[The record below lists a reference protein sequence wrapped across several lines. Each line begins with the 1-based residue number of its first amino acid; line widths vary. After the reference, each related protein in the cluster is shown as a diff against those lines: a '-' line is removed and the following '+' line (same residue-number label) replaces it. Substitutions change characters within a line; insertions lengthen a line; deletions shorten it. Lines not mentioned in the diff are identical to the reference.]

1 MSLERGRPSIED
13 LESRLRKARE
23 AQRPVPDPER
33 PGSNMGLAL
42 RVAVEMVAAL
52 GVGGVLGWLLDGW
65 LGTRPWLMVVFLF
78 LGVAAGI
85 LNAYRTASRLMA
97 AAEEDARRDA
107 KGNGPGDGPGDG
119 EGEQGPSQD

>member
-1 MSLERGRPSIED
+1 MSEDRGPPSLKD
-13 LESRLRKARE
+13 LDSRLRKARE
-23 AQRPVPDPER
+23 AQRPEPEPDR

-42 RVAVEMVAAL
+42 RVAIEMVAAL

-65 LGTRPWLMVVFLF
+65 LGTRPWLLVVFLF

-97 AAEEDARRDA
+97 AAEEDAQR
-107 KGNGPGDGPGDG
+107 DG
-119 EGEQGPSQD
+119 EGEQGPSPD